1 MSLHQL
7 VGRCRDR
14 DAALAVM
21 HGRESHCHNLPILT
35 AAFVLPSGVRTE
47 GTCCPLGVNRV
58 GLAMYE
64 PLPLYPS
71 EPMFAVRISRSER
84 CQYRK
89 VRARRCSVGRSS
101 ETILAFNPTERGT
114 YGCERTDVRQMRCSV
129 PCRTRR
135 LPRARALAENST
147 SGSLCRTRRDPLL
160 RQRRQCVF
168 ELR

>member
-101 ETILAFNPTERGT
+101 ETILAFDPPDEERT
-114 YGCERTDVRQMRCSV
+114 YDASAMGCEALQRS
-129 PCRTRR
+129 
-135 LPRARALAENST
+135 LPDQALSIVARGIRPTGPMQKRIHGLS
-147 SGSLCRTRRDPLL
+147 
-160 RQRRQCVF
+160 
-168 ELR
+168 